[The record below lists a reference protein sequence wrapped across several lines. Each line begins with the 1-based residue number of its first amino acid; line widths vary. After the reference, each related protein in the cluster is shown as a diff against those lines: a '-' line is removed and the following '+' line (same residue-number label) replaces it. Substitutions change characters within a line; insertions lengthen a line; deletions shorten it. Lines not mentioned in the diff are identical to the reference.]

1 MALASVPGEYATPL
15 SERLSMEFRL
25 SVVLFKEE
33 HNG

>member
-1 MALASVPGEYATPL
+1 MALASVPGEYAALL
-15 SERLSMEFRL
+15 SEHLSMAFKL